1 MEDKNIYELIAGYC
15 SGTLSGS
22 EAKRLRHLVDHDP
35 EALKLFKEIRGSHK
49 VLNTIQAHEQINT
62 REAWEELSRLL
73 TPKPRKNHRIQ
84 WIIGTAIAASVALL
98 LIFIQPDSHTLRT
111 PESPIAQASIE
122 PGGIKAV
129 LTYSNGEEIRLTSS
143 TSSHI
148 TAPDGS
154 IIVNDSL
161 EGLQYNKQNTG
172 QTDQF
177 QTLSVPAGGEYRFTL
192 ADGTRVWVNSSSEL
206 RFPGQFSGNQREIYM
221 KGEIY
226 LEVAKDTSRPFIV
239 HSGDNQVRVLGTKFN
254 MTAYPE
260 EQKVVTTLVSGSVE
274 FSHDDSKVLLKPG
287 EQSVMDCTTHQL
299 TKQEVDVSIY
309 TSWINGTFEYEKM
322 PLSYITRQLSRWY
335 DVEFIYEATE
345 FREHPF
351 TGIVIRN
358 QTLEEVLSIIGKT
371 TNIKFEIS
379 ERKVIIKK
387 AEDAGNIS
395 RLSN

>member
-49 VLNTIQAHEQINT
+49 VLNTIQAHEQTNT

-73 TPKPRKNHRIQ
+73 TPKPQNHRIQ

-98 LIFIQPDSHTLRT
+98 LIFLQPDSRTPHT

-192 ADGTRVWVNSSSEL
+192 ADGTRVWVILPRN
-206 RFPGQFSGNQREIYM
+206 
-221 KGEIY
+221 
-226 LEVAKDTSRPFIV
+226 
-239 HSGDNQVRVLGTKFN
+239 
-254 MTAYPE
+254 
-260 EQKVVTTLVSGSVE
+260 SGSPVN
-274 FSHDDSKVLLKPG
+274 SPVIK
-287 EQSVMDCTTHQL
+287 
-299 TKQEVDVSIY
+299 
-309 TSWINGTFEYEKM
+309 EK
-322 PLSYITRQLSRWY
+322 ST
-335 DVEFIYEATE
+335 
-345 FREHPF
+345 
-351 TGIVIRN
+351 
-358 QTLEEVLSIIGKT
+358 
-371 TNIKFEIS
+371 
-379 ERKVIIKK
+379 
-387 AEDAGNIS
+387 
-395 RLSN
+395 